1 MSDAHTPNTTVAED
15 RADPPKKG
23 RHLLLVLAGSLVI
36 LFAGVLTLL
45 FALDSGDGS
54 PSPKV
59 TQDQLAQQAF
69 DQRQQAKAQRK
80 ADSLADQPFVDR
92 GQPGDSPSSE
102 LEKLLMQN
110 RRENESGSDSGDD
123 PSPEEVER
131 RANRMSLVERILK
144 RQQAEG
150 ETPAAAYPNRYVYD
164 TRENGLGERKYEDD
178 RRERAKEQERQP
190 MFVYSRSYKKATYFD
205 GEDPQVAEKSSD
217 REAVTA
223 SFRQPA
229 EPNPPDRFQQ
239 KQAEGREKE
248 KINSVVFGPLLPVKV
263 AEGEFIDTVLT
274 HRIVSDT
281 EESPVVC
288 AVSRDLIDDSGR
300 FVVVPAG
307 ARLLGRSQVVNYMG
321 AARLFIRFERLI
333 LPGGHSIAF
342 PGSRRALT
350 ALDATG
356 ALGAATDVNRHWLL
370 QFGTAIFVGVL
381 EGLGAAAQ
389 QHTDPYSGR
398 AYVIEDTTDNFEKIL
413 NTVMQ
418 RYTNIVPTITVGQGY
433 RMKVFLTE
441 DILVSPYARVAER
454 SYARR

>member
-45 FALDSGDGS
+45 FALDSGDSG
-54 PSPKV
+54 PSPQV

-92 GQPGDSPSSE
+92 GQSPASPSSE
-102 LEKLLMQN
+102 LEKLLEQN
-110 RRENESGSDSGDD
+110 RRENESGTDSGED

-131 RANRMSLVERILK
+131 RADRMSLVERILK

-190 MFVYSRSYKKATYFD
+190 MFVYSRSYRKAAYFD
-205 GEDPQVAEKSSD
+205 GEDPQ
-217 REAVTA
+217 EAARSIDKESVMA

-229 EPNPPDRFQQ
+229 DRNQPIPTRQ
-239 KQAEGREKE
+239 DKSADKANDTL
-248 KINSVVFGPLLPVKV
+248 NSIIFGPLPPVRV
-263 AEGEFIDTVLT
+263 SEGEFIDAVLT

-307 ARLLGRSQVVNYMG
+307 ARLVGRSQVVHYMG
-321 AARLFIRFERLI
+321 ASRLFIRFERLI
-333 LPGGHSIAF
+333 LPSGVAAAF
-342 PGSRRALT
+342 PGGKRALS

-356 ALGAATDVNRHWLL
+356 ALGVATDVNRHWLL

-389 QHTDPYSGR
+389 QHTTPYSGQ

-413 NTVMQ
+413 NTIMQ

>member
-1 MSDAHTPNTTVAED
+1 VAED

-45 FALDSGDGS
+45 FALDSGDSG
-54 PSPKV
+54 PSPQV

-92 GQPGDSPSSE
+92 GQSPASPSSE
-102 LEKLLMQN
+102 LEKLLEQN
-110 RRENESGSDSGDD
+110 RRENESGTDSGED

-131 RANRMSLVERILK
+131 RADRMSLVERILK

-190 MFVYSRSYKKATYFD
+190 MFVYSRSYRKAAYFD
-205 GEDPQVAEKSSD
+205 GEDPQ
-217 REAVTA
+217 EAARSIDKESVMA

-229 EPNPPDRFQQ
+229 EPNPPARLQQ
-239 KQAEGREKE
+239 KQAEGKEKE
-248 KINSVVFGPLLPVKV
+248 NINSIVFGPLPPVKV
-263 AEGEFIDTVLT
+263 SEGEFIEAVLA

-288 AVSRDLIDDSGR
+288 SVSRDLIDDSGR

-307 ARLLGRSQVVNYMG
+307 ARIVGRSQVVNYMG
-321 AARLFIRFERLI
+321 ASRLFIRFERLI
-333 LPGGHSIAF
+333 LPNGVAAAF
-342 PGSRRALT
+342 PGGKRALS

-356 ALGAATDVNRHWLL
+356 ALGVATDVNRHWLL

-389 QHTDPYSGR
+389 QHTTPYSGQ

-413 NTVMQ
+413 NTIMQ

>member
-1 MSDAHTPNTTVAED
+1 MSDALTPNTTVAED
-15 RADPPKKG
+15 RADPPKKS
-23 RHLLLVLAGSLVI
+23 RHLLLAIAGSLVI

-45 FALDSGDGS
+45 FALDSSEGGQ
-54 PSPKV
+54 SPKV

-69 DQRQQAKAQRK
+69 DQRQQTKAQRK
-80 ADSLADQPFVDR
+80 AESLADQPFVDR
-92 GQPGDSPSSE
+92 GQSPVSPSSE
-102 LEKLLMQN
+102 LEKLLEQN
-110 RRENESGSDSGDD
+110 RRQDEAVWDSGDD

-144 RQQAEG
+144 RQQAEEG
-150 ETPAAAYPNRYVYD
+150 NPPAGYSPRYTYD
-164 TRENGLGERKYEDD
+164 TRENGLNERKYEDD
-178 RRERAKEQERQP
+178 RRERTNEQERQP
-190 MFVYSRSYKKATYFD
+190 MFVYSRSYKKAAYFD
-205 GEDPQVAEKSSD
+205 GVDPQESEKSIDKES
-217 REAVTA
+217 VMA
-223 SFRQPA
+223 SFRQPV
-229 EPNPPDRFQQ
+229 DRNQLSPTRQ
-239 KQAEGREKE
+239 DKSADKANDTL
-248 KINSVVFGPLLPVKV
+248 NSIIFGPLPPVRV
-263 AEGEFIDTVLT
+263 SEGEFIDTVLT

-288 AVSRDLIDDSGR
+288 SVSRDLIDDSGR

-307 ARLLGRSQVVNYMG
+307 ARIVGRSRVVTYMG
-321 AARLFIRFERLI
+321 ASRLFIRFERLI
-333 LPGGHSIAF
+333 LPSGVAAAF
-342 PGSRRALT
+342 PGGKRALS

-356 ALGAATDVNRHWLL
+356 ALGVATDVNRHWLL

-389 QHTDPYSGR
+389 QHTTPYSGQ

-413 NTVMQ
+413 NTIMQ

>member
-1 MSDAHTPNTTVAED
+1 MSDASTPNTSVAED
-15 RADPPKKG
+15 RPDPPKKG
-23 RHLLLVLAGSLVI
+23 RHLLLAIAGSLVI

-45 FALDSGDGS
+45 FALDSGDSG
-54 PSPKV
+54 PSPQV

-92 GQPGDSPSSE
+92 GQPGNSPAAE
-102 LEKLLMQN
+102 LEKLLEQN
-110 RRENESGSDSGDD
+110 RRQDEAGWDGGDD

-131 RANRMSLVERILK
+131 RADRMSLVERILK
-144 RQQAEG
+144 RQQAE
-150 ETPAAAYPNRYVYD
+150 EENPPAGYSARYTYD
-164 TRENGLGERKYEDD
+164 TRENGLNERKYEDD
-178 RRERAKEQERQP
+178 RRERTNEQERQP
-190 MFVYSRSYKKATYFD
+190 MFVYSRSYRKAAYFD
-205 GEDPQVAEKSSD
+205 GEDPQESARSIDKESVM
-217 REAVTA
+217 A
-223 SFRQPA
+223 SFRPPADRNQPS
-229 EPNPPDRFQQ
+229 PTRPD
-239 KQAEGREKE
+239 KSADKANDTL
-248 KINSVVFGPLLPVKV
+248 NSIIFGPLPPVKIS
-263 AEGEFIDTVLT
+263 EGEFIDTVLT

-307 ARLLGRSQVVNYMG
+307 ARIVGRSRVVNYMG
-321 AARLFIRFERLI
+321 ASRLFIRFERLI
-333 LPGGHSIAF
+333 LPNGVAAAF
-342 PGSRRALT
+342 PGGKRALS

-356 ALGAATDVNRHWLL
+356 ALGVATDVNRHWLL

-389 QHTDPYSGR
+389 QHTTPYSGQ

-441 DILVSPYARVAER
+441 DILVSPFARVAER

>member
-1 MSDAHTPNTTVAED
+1 MSDASTPNTTVAED

-23 RHLLLVLAGSLVI
+23 RHLLLAIAGSLVI

-45 FALDSGDGS
+45 FALDSGDNGQA
-54 PSPKV
+54 PKV
-59 TQDQLAQQAF
+59 TPDQLAQQAF

-102 LEKLLMQN
+102 LEKLLEQN
-110 RRENESGSDSGDD
+110 RRENETGVDSGDD
-123 PSPEEVER
+123 PSPEEVDR

-144 RQQAEG
+144 RQQAE
-150 ETPAAAYPNRYVYD
+150 EENPSAAYPNRYVYD
-164 TRENGLGERKYEDD
+164 TRENGLNERKYEED

-190 MFVYSRSYKKATYFD
+190 MFVYSRSYKKAIYFD
-205 GEDPQVAEKSSD
+205 GEDPQEAETSIDK
-217 REAVTA
+217 ETVMA

-229 EPNPPDRFQQ
+229 DSNPPARPQ
-239 KQAEGREKE
+239 KELSESREKE
-248 KINSVVFGPLLPVKV
+248 KINTVVFGLLPPVKV
-263 AEGEFIDTVLT
+263 AEGEFIDTVLA

-307 ARLLGRSQVVNYMG
+307 ARLVGRSQVIHYMG
-321 AARLFIRFERLI
+321 ASRLFIRFERLI

-342 PGSRRALT
+342 PGSQRALA
-350 ALDATG
+350 ALDQTG
-356 ALGAATDVNRHWLL
+356 ALGAVTDVNRHWLL

>member
-1 MSDAHTPNTTVAED
+1 MSDTLTPNTTVAED

-23 RHLLLVLAGSLVI
+23 KHLLLAIAGSLVI

-45 FALDSGDGS
+45 FALDSGDGG
-54 PSPKV
+54 PSPQV

-92 GQPGDSPSSE
+92 GQPGSSPAAE
-102 LEKLLMQN
+102 LEKLLEQN
-110 RRENESGSDSGDD
+110 RRENESGGDGGDD

-144 RQQAEG
+144 RQQAE
-150 ETPAAAYPNRYVYD
+150 EENSPTTYPNRYVYD

-178 RRERAKEQERQP
+178 RRERTKEQERQP

-205 GEDPQVAEKSSD
+205 GEDPQEAASSID
-217 REAVTA
+217 REAVMA

-229 EPNPPDRFQQ
+229 EQDPPARLQQ
-239 KQAEGREKE
+239 KQAEGREKG
-248 KINSVVFGPLLPVKV
+248 KINSVVFGPLPPVKV
-263 AEGEFIDTVLT
+263 AEGEFIDTVLA

-307 ARLLGRSQVVNYMG
+307 ARLVGRSQVVNYMG
-321 AARLFIRFERLI
+321 ASRLFIRFERLI

-342 PGSRRALT
+342 PGSQRALA
-350 ALDATG
+350 ALDQTG
-356 ALGAATDVNRHWLL
+356 ALGAVTDVNRHWLL

-413 NTVMQ
+413 NTIMQ

-441 DILVSPYARVAER
+441 DILISPYARVAER

>member
-1 MSDAHTPNTTVAED
+1 MSEESTANTTVAED
-15 RADPPKKG
+15 RAEAPKKS
-23 RHLLLVLAGSLVI
+23 RHLLLAIAGSLVI

-45 FALDSGDGS
+45 FALDSGDSGQA
-54 PSPKV
+54 PKV
-59 TQDQLAQQAF
+59 TPDQLAQQAF

-92 GQPGDSPSSE
+92 GQPGDTPSSE
-102 LEKLLMQN
+102 LEKLLEQN
-110 RRENESGSDSGDD
+110 RRENESGGDSSGD

-144 RQQAEG
+144 RQQAE
-150 ETPAAAYPNRYVYD
+150 EENSPAAYPNRYVYD

-178 RRERAKEQERQP
+178 RRERTKEQERQP
-190 MFVYSRSYKKATYFD
+190 MFVYSRSYRKAAYFD
-205 GEDPQVAEKSSD
+205 GEDSQEAASSID
-217 REAVTA
+217 REAVMA
-223 SFRQPA
+223 SFRQPV
-229 EPNPPDRFQQ
+229 EQDSPTRLQQ
-239 KQAEGREKE
+239 KQADGREKE
-248 KINSVVFGPLLPVKV
+248 KINSVVFGPLPPVKV
-263 AEGEFIDTVLT
+263 AEGEFIDTVLA

-307 ARLLGRSQVVNYMG
+307 ARLVGRSQVVNYMG

-333 LPGGHSIAF
+333 LPGGHSISF
-342 PGSRRALT
+342 PGSQRALA
-350 ALDATG
+350 ALDQTG
-356 ALGAATDVNRHWLL
+356 ALGAVTDVNRHWLL

>member
-1 MSDAHTPNTTVAED
+1 MSDALTPNTTVAED

-23 RHLLLVLAGSLVI
+23 RHLLLALAGSLVI

-45 FALDSGDGS
+45 FALDSGDSG
-54 PSPKV
+54 PSPQV

-80 ADSLADQPFVDR
+80 ADSLTDQPFVDR
-92 GQPGDSPSSE
+92 GQPGNSPAAE
-102 LEKLLMQN
+102 LEKLLEQN

-131 RANRMSLVERILK
+131 RADRMSLVERILK

-190 MFVYSRSYKKATYFD
+190 MFVYSRSYRKAAYFD
-205 GEDPQVAEKSSD
+205 GEDPQ
-217 REAVTA
+217 EAARSINKQSVMA
-223 SFRQPA
+223 SFRQPVDRNQLSPTRQDKSA
-229 EPNPPDRFQQ
+229 E
-239 KQAEGREKE
+239 QANDTL
-248 KINSVVFGPLLPVKV
+248 NSIIFGPLPPVRV
-263 AEGEFIDTVLT
+263 SEGEFIDAVLT

-288 AVSRDLIDDSGR
+288 SVSRDLIDDSGR
-300 FVVVPAG
+300 LVVVPAG
-307 ARLLGRSQVVNYMG
+307 ARIVGRSRVVNYMG
-321 AARLFIRFERLI
+321 ASRLFIRFERLM
-333 LPGGHSIAF
+333 LPNGVAAAF
-342 PGSRRALT
+342 PGSQRALS

-356 ALGAATDVNRHWLL
+356 ALGVATDVNRHWLL

-413 NTVMQ
+413 NTIMQ
-418 RYTNIVPTITVGQGY
+418 RYTNIVPTITVGQGN

>member
-1 MSDAHTPNTTVAED
+1 MSDASTPNTTVAED

-23 RHLLLVLAGSLVI
+23 RHLLLAIAGSLVI

-45 FALDSGDGS
+45 FALDSGDNGQA
-54 PSPKV
+54 PKV
-59 TQDQLAQQAF
+59 TPDQLAQQAF

-102 LEKLLMQN
+102 LEKLLEQN
-110 RRENESGSDSGDD
+110 RRENETGVDSGDD
-123 PSPEEVER
+123 PSPEEVDR

-144 RQQAEG
+144 RQQAE
-150 ETPAAAYPNRYVYD
+150 EENPSAAYPNRYVYD
-164 TRENGLGERKYEDD
+164 TRENGLNERKYEED

-190 MFVYSRSYKKATYFD
+190 MFVYSRSYRKAAYFD
-205 GEDPQVAEKSSD
+205 GEDPQ
-217 REAVTA
+217 EAARSIDKESVMA

-229 EPNPPDRFQQ
+229 DSNPPARPQ
-239 KQAEGREKE
+239 KELSESREKE
-248 KINSVVFGPLLPVKV
+248 KINTVVFGLLPPVKV
-263 AEGEFIDTVLT
+263 AEGEFIDTVLA

-307 ARLLGRSQVVNYMG
+307 ARLVGRSQVIHYMG
-321 AARLFIRFERLI
+321 ASRLFIRFERLI

-342 PGSRRALT
+342 PGSQRALA
-350 ALDATG
+350 ALDQTG
-356 ALGAATDVNRHWLL
+356 ALGAVTDVNRHWLL

>member
-1 MSDAHTPNTTVAED
+1 MSDALTPNTTVAED

-23 RHLLLVLAGSLVI
+23 RHLLLAIAGSLVI

-45 FALDSGDGS
+45 FALDSGDNGQA
-54 PSPKV
+54 PKV
-59 TQDQLAQQAF
+59 TPDQLAQQAF

-102 LEKLLMQN
+102 LEKLLEQN
-110 RRENESGSDSGDD
+110 RRENETGVDSGDD
-123 PSPEEVER
+123 PSPEEVDR

-144 RQQAEG
+144 RQQAE
-150 ETPAAAYPNRYVYD
+150 EENPSAAYPNRYVYD
-164 TRENGLGERKYEDD
+164 TRENGLNERKYEED

-190 MFVYSRSYKKATYFD
+190 MFVYSRSYKKAIYFD
-205 GEDPQVAEKSSD
+205 GEDPQEAETSIDK
-217 REAVTA
+217 ETVMA

-229 EPNPPDRFQQ
+229 DSNPPARPQ
-239 KQAEGREKE
+239 KELSESREKE
-248 KINSVVFGPLLPVKV
+248 KINTVVFGLLPPVKV
-263 AEGEFIDTVLT
+263 AEGEFIDTVLA

-307 ARLLGRSQVVNYMG
+307 ARLVGRSQVIHYMG
-321 AARLFIRFERLI
+321 ASRLFIRFERLI

-342 PGSRRALT
+342 PGSQRALA
-350 ALDATG
+350 ALDQTG
-356 ALGAATDVNRHWLL
+356 ALGAVTDVNRHWLL